1 MRIKWLGHA
10 CFKITSA
17 KGVRILTDPFDDNV
31 GYPLPQVEADIV
43 TVSHQHFDHNFIDC
57 VKGNFEVVSKVG
69 NFYVKD
75 INITGVHTY
84 HDEENG
90 KKRGDNIVYIFDV
103 DGIRVCHLG
112 DLGHVLS
119 PAQVEMI
126 GRVDV
131 LLIPVGGIFTV
142 DSEKAETIVKLLNP
156 KIVIPMHY
164 KTEPLKFNLDP
175 VDDFV
180 KRFSNVERL
189 KGQVVEIKNE
199 DLNVNELKVIVLNY
213 K

>member
-1 MRIKWLGHA
+1 M
-10 CFKITSA
+10 
-17 KGVRILTDPFDDNV
+17 
-31 GYPLPQVEADIV
+31 
-43 TVSHQHFDHNFIDC
+43 
-57 VKGNFEVVSKVG
+57 
-69 NFYVKD
+69 
-75 INITGVHTY
+75 
-84 HDEENG
+84 
-90 KKRGDNIVYIFDV
+90 
-103 DGIRVCHLG
+103 CHLG

-142 DSEKAETIVKLLNP
+142 DSDKAETIVKLLNP

-175 VDDFV
+175 VDNFI
-180 KRFSNVERL
+180 KKFSNVERL

-199 DLNVNELKVIVLNY
+199 DLNMNELKVIVLNY

>member
-10 CFKITSA
+10 CFKITSS
-17 KGVRILTDPFDDNV
+17 KGIRILTDPFDDNV

-43 TVSHQHFDHNFIDC
+43 TISHNHYDHNFIDC
-57 VKGNFEVVSKVG
+57 VKGNFEVLNKVG
-69 NFYVKD
+69 NFYIKD

-84 HDEENG
+84 HDEEKG
-90 KKRGDNIVYIFDV
+90 QKRGDNIVYVFDV

-112 DLGHVLS
+112 DLGHILT

-131 LLIPVGGIFTV
+131 LLVPIGGIYTI
-142 DSEKAETIVKLLNP
+142 DAEAAHAVVKLLNP
-156 KIVIPMHY
+156 KIVIPMHF
-164 KTEPLKFNLDP
+164 KTDVLKFNLDP
-175 VDDFV
+175 VEKFLD
-180 KRFSNVERL
+180 KYSKVERL
-189 KGQVVEIKNE
+189 KVPVFEVKNE
-199 DLNVNELKVIVLNY
+199 DLNKDELKVVVLNY

>member
-10 CFKITSA
+10 CFKITSS
-17 KGVRILTDPFDDNV
+17 KGIRILTDPFDDNV

-43 TVSHQHFDHNFIDC
+43 TISHNHYDHNFIDC
-57 VKGNFEVVSKVG
+57 VKGNFEVLNKVG
-69 NFYVKD
+69 NFYIKD

-84 HDEENG
+84 HDEEKG
-90 KKRGDNIVYIFDV
+90 QKRGDNIVYVFDV

-112 DLGHVLS
+112 DLGHILT

-131 LLIPVGGIFTV
+131 LLVPVGGTYTI
-142 DSEKAETIVKLLNP
+142 DAEGAHAVVKLLNP
-156 KIVIPMHY
+156 KIVIPMHF
-164 KTEPLKFNLDP
+164 KTDVLKFNLDS
-175 VDDFV
+175 VEKFLD
-180 KRFSNVERL
+180 KYSNVERL
-189 KGQVVEIKNE
+189 RVPVLEVKNE
-199 DLNVNELKVIVLNY
+199 DLNKDELKVVVLNY

>member
-1 MRIKWLGHA
+1 MRIKWLGHS
-10 CFKITSA
+10 CFKITTS
-17 KGVRILTDPFDDNV
+17 KGIRILTDPFDDNV

-43 TVSHQHFDHNFIDC
+43 TISHPHFDHNFVDC

-90 KKRGDNIVYIFDV
+90 KKRGDNIAYVFDA
-103 DGIRVCHLG
+103 DGIRLCHLG
-112 DLGHVLS
+112 DLGHVLT

-126 GRVDV
+126 GRVDI
-131 LLIPVGGIFTV
+131 LLIPVGGTFTI
-142 DSEKAETIVKLLNP
+142 DAEKALEIVKLLRP
-156 KIVIPMHY
+156 KMVIPMHY
-164 KTEPLKFNLDP
+164 KTDVLKFNLDS
-175 VDDFV
+175 VEKFTNN
-180 KRFSNVERL
+180 FMNVERA
-189 KGQVVEIKNE
+189 KGQVVEVKKE
-199 DLNVNELKVIVLNY
+199 DLSQDETKVVILNY